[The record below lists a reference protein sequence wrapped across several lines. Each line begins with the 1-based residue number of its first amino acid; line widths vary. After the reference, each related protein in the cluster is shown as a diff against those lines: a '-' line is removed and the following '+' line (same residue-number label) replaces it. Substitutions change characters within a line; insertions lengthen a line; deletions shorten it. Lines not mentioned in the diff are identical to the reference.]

1 MIALR
6 TIDLRNDFKKVSD
19 LVNSGEKILISR
31 PRNKNLVVLSESEY
45 NKLEK
50 AQRNTMYY
58 SMIDESVLQVAEG
71 KSISFTIDELDAM
84 ESMSSDELQSY
95 VVNKRKGTAR

>member
-31 PRNKNLVVLSESEY
+31 PRNENLVVLSEREY

-58 SMIDESVLQVAEG
+58 SMIDESMLQVAEG

-84 ESMSSDELQSY
+84 ENMSSED
-95 VVNKRKGTAR
+95 VHTFVAKKRKGALK